1 MFVFISTGE
10 DWPVAIQI
18 CSFSRKDCTVWY
30 IMLWRSFYIF
40 LLNSTFWFCSYLLK
54 KKLHLYSSNLIRRNT
69 WYAIWIDLNN
79 YTISLSNIYIE
90 LGEIPLKCV
99 NSTSERLKYSTLG
112 TINCKKTFTS
122 IQEHRI
128 KRSQKST
135 ILMQIRKYE
144 RQFLRPLVLQM
155 ERCLIVCFPFALGW
169 HCFTKSQKPKR
180 EMWFSHSLDPKDSKK
195 PKFDHLEGRLVV
207 LARAWSLWS
216 ELH

>member
-1 MFVFISTGE
+1 MFGFISTGE

-122 IQEHRI
+122 IQEHSGASNKKVSKKYNINANTKIWKTVFEAVSASNGKMFDCLLPFRI
-128 KRSQKST
+128 RVTLFYKKSKAKT
-135 ILMQIRKYE
+135 GNVI
-144 RQFLRPLVLQM
+144 
-155 ERCLIVCFPFALGW
+155 FPFLG
-169 HCFTKSQKPKR
+169 P
-180 EMWFSHSLDPKDSKK
+180 
-195 PKFDHLEGRLVV
+195 
-207 LARAWSLWS
+207 
-216 ELH
+216 